1 MINDIKLGFKL
12 MKHGLQFKTSVVA
25 AILLVLGGIIA
36 GIGDDEFTLS
46 GFAFVMAAIMVYQLV
61 QSITC
66 STMVQS
72 SSKKKKLQTSVS
84 TICTWVCLMIFN
96 TVLVAVNVISMH
108 VYHRPE
114 SVVAGGL
121 VLDATFVLIIIVYMV
136 VAMKMFWFAVIVMA
150 GGFGGG
156 YGVLIAVMSRGE
168 FLIEVPISLGGA
180 IAISYLA
187 VFVGCGL
194 MYLISFALY
203 KKDFSKSTFES
214 ALKRAK

>member
-12 MKHGLQFKTSVVA
+12 MKHGLQFKTTVLCVV
-25 AILLVLGGIIA
+25 LFVLGGIMA
-36 GIGDDEFTLS
+36 GIADDEFSLS
-46 GFAFVMAAIMVYQLV
+46 GFAFVMAAIMGYQLV
-61 QSITC
+61 QSVTC

-72 SSKKKKLQTSVS
+72 SPQKKKLQTTVS
-84 TICTWVCLMIFN
+84 TICTWVCMMIFN
-96 TVLVAVNVISMH
+96 TILVVVNVISMH
-108 VYHRPE
+108 TNHIAE
-114 SVVAGGL
+114 SIVAGGL
-121 VLDATFVLIIIVYMV
+121 VLDATFVLTIIVYMV

-156 YGVLIAVMSRGE
+156 YGVLLSVMSRTD
-168 FLIEVPISLGGA
+168 FVIEAPISLGGA

-194 MYLISFALY
+194 MYLISLALY